1 MIREIDALFV
11 LLIHILIKKWKDVKI
26 APQVPTL
33 WKEKQIGLPA
43 SLWNL
48 ANVRIWKLNS
58 VIAQKIKEKKNTYGN
73 SQKFVMIIVLILS
86 NFLKNLM
93 FPVEAV
99 EKDNLWIQ
107 RTNVN
112 IVPQGLIKILI
123 TIKQTQKD
131 KFVHVNLVLLA
142 PLPLGIKRSTISK
155 NGLNYLVECVQLQV
169 KLDILKL
176 VWKTLVG
183 SSIKMEI

>member
-1 MIREIDALFV
+1 M
-11 LLIHILIKKWKDVKI
+11 
-26 APQVPTL
+26 
-33 WKEKQIGLPA
+33 
-43 SLWNL
+43 
-48 ANVRIWKLNS
+48 
-58 VIAQKIKEKKNTYGN
+58 
-73 SQKFVMIIVLILS
+73 
-86 NFLKNLM
+86 
-93 FPVEAV
+93 
-99 EKDNLWIQ
+99 
-107 RTNVN
+107 NVN

-142 PLPLGIKRSTISK
+142 LLPLGIKRSTISK